1 MLEEVH
7 TMRNLLDFLAAT
19 AVILTLGAAP
29 VVARAAGTDTSSP
42 SPSRLVGHWVRD
54 PRGKIVGSIWAIK
67 GHDAV
72 MLVGP
77 MQSFAAGNR
86 LVNVPLTEVRQTA
99 GGVTLSNAGLA
110 ALGLHL
116 AAA

>member
-1 MLEEVH
+1 MLEEDH

-19 AVILTLGAAP
+19 AVIVTLGAAP
-29 VVARAAGTDTSSP
+29 VVAQTAGTDASSP

-54 PRGKIVGSIWAIK
+54 ANGKIVGSVWAIT

-77 MQSFAAGNR
+77 MEGFVPGNR

-99 GGVTLSNAGLA
+99 SGIVLSSAGLA
-110 ALGLHL
+110 SLGLHP
-116 AAA
+116 AVG